1 MHPPISFWSGALCAA
16 AIRLGRPVRL
26 MEVCGSHSFAAAK
39 FGLRALLP
47 ESVRLL
53 SGPGCPVCVSG
64 PGFIDRAIALCRRN
78 VRVAVF
84 GDLLRIPGSEGTLQG
99 EAGLMVIYSPEEA
112 LDYAVAHPD
121 KEVVLAA
128 VGFEPTL
135 GAGAAILEL
144 AAERN
149 AANFSLLCDF
159 KRIRP
164 VLDLL
169 AADAGTRPDGFLLP
183 GHVGSVVG
191 EAGFAGLALPG
202 VISGFSAENMLYS
215 ILLLLQSVE
224 QGGPAVVNNYPEAVA
239 ASGNR
244 AALDLIDRC
253 FEPGPSE
260 WRGMGNV
267 PGGGWLIRP
276 EFARFDAAK
285 RFELPLSA
293 AREPE
298 GCRCGEVLRGALS
311 PDGCPLF
318 GRGCTPARPVGACM
332 VSGEGA
338 CAAAYRYREVV
349 A

>member
-1 MHPPISFWSGALCAA
+1 MNNSAVFWSDALRSAA
-16 AIRLGRPVRL
+16 ARIGRPVRL

-47 ESVRLL
+47 DSVRLL

-64 PGFIDRAIALCRRN
+64 PGFIDRAVALCRRG

-84 GDLLRIPGSEGTLQG
+84 GDLLRIPGSRGTLQG
-99 EAGLMVIYSPEEA
+99 EAGLLVIYSPEEA
-112 LDYAVAHPD
+112 LDYAAAHPAE
-121 KEVVLAA
+121 EVVLAA
-128 VGFEPTL
+128 VGFDPTL
-135 GAGAAILEL
+135 AAGAAILEE
-144 AAERN
+144 AAERES
-149 AANFSLLCDF
+149 ANFSLLCDF

-169 AADAGTRPDGFLLP
+169 AADAGTRLDGFLLP
-183 GHVGSVVG
+183 GHVASVVG

-202 VISGFSAENMLYS
+202 VISGFSAENMLHS
-215 ILLLLQSVE
+215 ILLLLQAVE
-224 QGGPAVVNNYPEAVA
+224 KGGPAVVNNYPEVVA

-244 AALDLIDRC
+244 AALAMIEHG

-260 WRGMGNV
+260 WRGIGSV
-267 PGGGWLIRP
+267 PGGGWLVRP
-276 EFARFDAAK
+276 EFARFDAA
-285 RFELPLSA
+285 RRYDLPFA
-293 AREPE
+293 ETREPA

-311 PDGCPLF
+311 PEECPLF
-318 GRGCTPARPVGACM
+318 GRGCTPVHPVGACM

-338 CAAAYRYREVV
+338 CAAAFRYREVV